1 MLEVQRT
8 RDVQLANEEL
18 QQRLWQAEHLN
29 QTLTLQNEELAR
41 ANKSTEKKLVEMQAR
56 LDGKIA
62 ELKDAATFLSMTDD
76 VPDSEVERIVQALNA
91 NIFQT
96 AARISDE
103 PRLSSRRH
111 MRLPPSR
118 RRSYHRMR
126 LPSRRRMRPLLAHL
140 NMRDTTLAMPLLCRR
155 PEEEEERCRSHKQI
169 FLGEGSRSLAGIHRT
184 GALHRLVHREDS
196 GSRRPTRRHRMEGRI
211 MDTGTGR
218 PKGRLAGEEDSTGL

>member
-103 PRLSSRRH
+103 PRLSSRRQ
-111 MRLPPSR
+111 PVAVKGTAQSPSEWIPVD
-118 RRSYHRMR
+118 
-126 LPSRRRMRPLLAHL
+126 LF
-140 NMRDTTLAMPLLCRR
+140 DTLC
-155 PEEEEERCRSHKQI
+155 SVKSGDVSAVIQ
-169 FLGEGSRSLAGIHRT
+169 LAGQCAMVQYVLSHIT
-184 GALHRLVHREDS
+184 SSWDLGTTS
-196 GSRRPTRRHRMEGRI
+196 GQSVLDRAYGRI
-211 MDTGTGR
+211 QSRGAFLFTDI
-218 PKGRLAGEEDSTGL
+218 